1 MIFKNKIYIII
12 GSEGLIGKTFRK
24 HILNNGGK
32 ICSVDILKKSKN
44 VSNNE
49 LYIKANITNS
59 INIKKI
65 LNKTKKRF
73 KKIDCI
79 INCSYPKKNQSK
91 NIKSIN
97 YKNLSKNIAEHLGS
111 NIILCKLATDFFKKQ
126 GYGNIIL
133 LSSIQGTMPPKFE
146 HYKNTKM
153 FSPIEYTA
161 NKHAINGIVKY
172 FAKLY
177 GKFNININ
185 SISPGGI
192 KNNQDK
198 KFVNKYKSSCLKK
211 GMLDTKD
218 LISTMEYLSDE
229 RSNVVNG
236 QNLIVDDGWT
246 L

>member
-79 INCSYPKKNQSK
+79 INCSYPKK
-91 NIKSIN
+91 IKARIL
-97 YKNLSKNIAEHLGS
+97 NLL
-111 NIILCKLATDFFKKQ
+111 IIK
-126 GYGNIIL
+126 I
-133 LSSIQGTMPPKFE
+133 
-146 HYKNTKM
+146 
-153 FSPIEYTA
+153 
-161 NKHAINGIVKY
+161 
-172 FAKLY
+172 
-177 GKFNININ
+177 
-185 SISPGGI
+185 
-192 KNNQDK
+192 
-198 KFVNKYKSSCLKK
+198 
-211 GMLDTKD
+211 
-218 LISTMEYLSDE
+218 
-229 RSNVVNG
+229 
-236 QNLIVDDGWT
+236 
-246 L
+246 